1 MTTYIKG
8 KRLHLVAF
16 LHYATILAL
25 CTRLKGIHCFSMSTT
40 RPQQSAQIISAD
52 PVILSLQNVFEESL
66 INDILSIIQRS
77 ELAKTKNYQED
88 VFSDSAHE
96 REDALFLKIAKPFLN
111 EIPAEYQSPVEMFVF
126 VVTTFQHELKEED
139 IIIGANAI
147 QRRQAVEK
155 WKSEEGQ
162 SILELSDD
170 GFESIGKRYEVP
182 DDLIWLESKIPQ
194 ILSDDW
200 TLKDTTIV
208 CYESGDSQGES

>member
-25 CTRLKGIHCFSMSTT
+25 CSRIKGIHCFSVSTT

-52 PVILSLQNVFEESL
+52 PVIVSLQNVFEESL

-88 VFSDSAHE
+88 VFSDSSHE

-126 VVTTFQHELKEED
+126 VVTKFQHELKEED

-147 QRRQAVEK
+147 QRRQVVEK

-182 DDLIWLESKIPQ
+182 DDL
-194 ILSDDW
+194 
-200 TLKDTTIV
+200 
-208 CYESGDSQGES
+208 